1 MEGREWNRDDH
12 ESGSPSLKRPPGRR
26 SCNRRVSKLAHDSNQ
41 GVDECSGLTA
51 ACTLQRTMVPA
62 AAAAAAAFDSP
73 HQMLLTVNE
82 QHARG
87 HTRVS

>member
-1 MEGREWNRDDH
+1 
-12 ESGSPSLKRPPGRR
+12 
-26 SCNRRVSKLAHDSNQ
+26 
-41 GVDECSGLTA
+41 
-51 ACTLQRTMVPA
+51 MVPA